1 MFGYVTAGSWA
12 GITIGGKTRP
22 PSARLSSRKRI
33 FVYTVVVGVVLS
45 EFILESN
52 DGAVAIVSL
61 LLGLILLCAA
71 AVFMRNMSRSKNISG
86 MGII

>member
-1 MFGYVTAGSWA
+1 
-12 GITIGGKTRP
+12 
-22 PSARLSSRKRI
+22 
-33 FVYTVVVGVVLS
+33 VYTVVVGVVLS